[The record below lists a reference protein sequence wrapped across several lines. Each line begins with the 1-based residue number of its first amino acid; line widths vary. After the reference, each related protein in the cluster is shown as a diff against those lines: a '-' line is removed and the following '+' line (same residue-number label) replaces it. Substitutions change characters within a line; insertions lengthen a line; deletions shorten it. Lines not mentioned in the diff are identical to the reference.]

1 MQALTLSQQIAT
13 VVVESASYISALPFP
28 TAASCSQHVRKATSV
43 VKAAKATPK
52 MTSTVG
58 SHSTIPI
65 PECLRV
71 AAEDNTLSLLTL
83 HQAVTALEKN
93 PKAVTVAH
101 VESLLQQVKGQLNQ
115 IDRRLA
121 NTPSPLFSATRPA
134 GALSGATMAWLR
146 GKSPKG
152 CIINDNLRGGC
163 KVFPSTGAGRRQY
176 SSFRFINHRKLQ
188 KLEAE
193 AMANPNNAAAQAEF
207 YKELLRIDD
216 YVGIISRFESAKFAS
231 SEIALQYY
239 AIALARTNQAEQI
252 VPKILQRLQRQP
264 LASESDAIINSIGQG
279 LRRSNTIGLTEN
291 AATNGGAVAADAVAG
306 MSAGAGNKGNP
317 IYVVMDDSKTSK
329 GYMLWR
335 GLRWLGITVT
345 YAFCILTFLSLVFE
359 NSGLLKPA
367 PSQTEFEPSNENN
380 VKFSDVQGVD
390 ESKQELE
397 EVVEFLKDP
406 NKYNQLGGKLPKGVL
421 LTGPPG
427 TGKTMLA
434 RAVAGEAGVPFFF
447 MSGSEFDE
455 MYVGVGARRVREL
468 FAAARSRAPSIVF
481 IDELDAI
488 GARRNPKD
496 QTYMKQTLNQL
507 LVELDGFSQTEGV
520 IIIAATNFPE
530 LLDKALVRP
539 GRFDRHVN
547 VPLPDVRGRIQIL
560 KHHLKNIHTSPAVD
574 ISVIA
579 RGTPG
584 FSGADL
590 ANLVNQ
596 AAIQASREGVSEVGI
611 KQFEHAKDKI
621 LMGVER
627 RSQVVTM
634 ESKKLTAYHEGGHAL
649 VALYTPGAMPLH
661 KATIMPRGNA
671 LGVTVQLPDMDKDSF
686 TRNEYLA
693 QLDVAMGGRV
703 AEEMIFGAENVTSGC
718 SSDIVHATK
727 VAKMMVTQY
736 GMSDKV
742 GPVAHSEE
750 DMMVLSTPTKQ
761 LIEAETKTL
770 IESAQA
776 RAALLLK
783 THKEELHRL
792 AKALI
797 EYETLTQEEIRRA
810 IEGKPIVR

>member
-1 MQALTLSQQIAT
+1 MQALSLSQQIAA
-13 VVVESASYISALPFP
+13 VVVESASYLSALPGA
-28 TAASCSQHVRKATSV
+28 AASRSNHVQQTTSAVRAATARNAV
-43 VKAAKATPK
+43 AAATGYSK
-52 MTSTVG
+52 
-58 SHSTIPI
+58 IQI

-71 AAEDNTLSLLTL
+71 AAETNTLSLSTL
-83 HQAVTALEKN
+83 HQAVVTLEKSPQN
-93 PKAVTVAH
+93 VTAAH
-101 VESLLQQVKGQLNQ
+101 VESLLIQVKARG
-115 IDRRLA
+115 
-121 NTPSPLFSATRPA
+121 TSPWCVSVR
-134 GALSGATMAWLR
+134 
-146 GKSPKG
+146 
-152 CIINDNLRGGC
+152 
-163 KVFPSTGAGRRQY
+163 
-176 SSFRFINHRKLQ
+176 
-188 KLEAE
+188 
-193 AMANPNNAAAQAEF
+193 NPNNELLYYKIPFKDLAWRYAF
-207 YKELLRIDD
+207 KELSRIDD
-216 YVGIISRFESAKFAS
+216 YGAIISRFESGKFAN
-231 SEIALQYY
+231 SEASLQYY

-264 LASESDAIINSIGQG
+264 LATEAETLANSIGQG
-279 LRRSNTIGLTEN
+279 VRRSNNFGALETPV
-291 AATNGGAVAADAVAG
+291 ANGGNAVADALV
-306 MSAGAGNKGNP
+306 GAGNKGNP
-317 IYVVMDDSKTSK
+317 IYVVMDDSKTTK

-367 PSQTEFEPSNENN
+367 PSQTEFEPSADNN

-547 VPLPDVRGRIQIL
+547 VPLPDVRGRMQIL
-560 KHHLKNIHTSPAVD
+560 KHHLKNINTSPAVD

-590 ANLVNQ
+590 ANLINQ

-671 LGVTVQLPDMDKDSF
+671 LGVTVQLPDMDKDSY
-686 TRNEYLA
+686 TRKEYLA

-718 SSDIVHATK
+718 SSDIVHATR
-727 VAKMMVTQY
+727 VAKMMVTQF
-736 GMSDKV
+736 GMS
-742 GPVAHSEE
+742 E
-750 DMMVLSTPTKQ
+750 KQ
-761 LIEAETKTL
+761 LIESETKGL
-770 IESAQA
+770 IEAAQT
-776 RAALLLK
+776 RVTLLLK

-792 AKALI
+792 AKALV

>member
-1 MQALTLSQQIAT
+1 MQALSLSQQIAA
-13 VVVESASYISALPFP
+13 VAVESTAFLSSLPFP
-28 TAASCSQHVRKATSV
+28 AHHVRKASSMVQAT
-43 VKAAKATPK
+43 AARTTA
-52 MTSTVG
+52 TSTAATGTHRWIHV
-58 SHSTIPI
+58 
-65 PECLRV
+65 PECLRI
-71 AAEDNTLSLLTL
+71 AASENTLSLSTL
-83 HQAVTALEKN
+83 HQAVAALEKQ
-93 PKAVTVAH
+93 PGAITSAH
-101 VESLLQQVKGQLNQ
+101 VESLLCQVKAQLGQA
-115 IDRRLA
+115 RSRHLA
-121 NTPSPLFSATRPA
+121 PSIPATAAPRPTSSIGNTAA
-134 GALSGATMAWLR
+134 AWLR
-146 GKSPKG
+146 GRRVQGSVGVSSINGQNFVRQMPGNG
-152 CIINDNLRGGC
+152 C
-163 KVFPSTGAGRRQY
+163 RQY

-188 KLEAE
+188 KLETE

-216 YVGIISRFESAKFAS
+216 YTGIISRFESGKFAS
-231 SEIALQYY
+231 SEASLQYY

-252 VPKILQRLQRQP
+252 VPKIMQRLSRQP
-264 LASESDAIINSIGQG
+264 LATESEAMINTIGQG
-279 LRRSNTIGLTEN
+279 VRRSNPIALSEN
-291 AATNGGAVAADAVAG
+291 TATNGGAFVAETL
-306 MSAGAGNKGNP
+306 SGAGNKGNP

-367 PSQTEFEPSNENN
+367 PSQTEFEPSADNN

-468 FAAARSRAPSIVF
+468 FAAARARAPSIVF

-547 VPLPDVRGRIQIL
+547 VPLPDVRGRMQIL
-560 KHHLKNIHTSPAVD
+560 KHHLKNINTSPAVD

-590 ANLVNQ
+590 ANLINQ

-686 TRNEYLA
+686 TRKEYLA

-703 AEEMIFGAENVTSGC
+703 AEEMIFGQENVTSGC

-727 VAKMMVTQY
+727 VAKAMVTQF
-736 GMSDKV
+736 GMSEKV
-742 GPVAHSEE
+742 GPVAHNEE
-750 DMMVLSTPTKQ
+750 DMMVLSTPTKLMIESETKS
-761 LIEAETKTL
+761 LIEA
-770 IESAQA
+770 AQA
-776 RAALLLK
+776 RATLLLK

-792 AKALI
+792 AKALV

>member
-1 MQALTLSQQIAT
+1 MPLISRSQQHFQRANK
-13 VVVESASYISALPFP
+13 VVTRNSISPKSAA
-28 TAASCSQHVRKATSV
+28 AASTRHVHRS
-43 VKAAKATPK
+43 
-52 MTSTVG
+52 
-58 SHSTIPI
+58 PI
-65 PECLRV
+65 PECLRR
-71 AAEDNTLSLLTL
+71 AADTNVLSLSTL
-83 HQAVTALEKN
+83 HEAVATLEKHPQAVT
-93 PKAVTVAH
+93 
-101 VESLLQQVKGQLNQ
+101 VEQVQSLLYRVKDQIHQIRSQQPA
-115 IDRRLA
+115 IA
-121 NTPSPLFSATRPA
+121 TATNTAKQAHSPLSSVNQTRASFQGEVAVVPIRLIRSNLVRA
-134 GALSGATMAWLR
+134 S
-146 GKSPKG
+146 SVS
-152 CIINDNLRGGC
+152 IINNRRFNRTPTEC
-163 KVFPSTGAGRRQY
+163 RQIRQY
-176 SSFRFINHRKLQ
+176 ASFRYINHRKLH
-188 KLEAE
+188 KLETD
-193 AMANPNNAAAQAEF
+193 AMASPGNAAAQAEF
-207 YKELLRIDD
+207 YKELMRIDD
-216 YVGIISRFESAKFAS
+216 YSGIITRFESGKFAS
-231 SEIALQYY
+231 SEACLQYY

-252 VPKILQRLQRQP
+252 VPKIMQRLQRQP
-264 LASESDAIINSIGQG
+264 VAAEA
-279 LRRSNTIGLTEN
+279 TEA
-291 AATNGGAVAADAVAG
+291 AATSMGLGARRLNVLNGSEA
-306 MSAGAGNKGNP
+306 MSASVGPAAAEAFGSAGNKGNP
-317 IYVVMDDSKTSK
+317 IYVVMDDSKASK
-329 GYMLWR
+329 SYMLWR

-367 PSQTEFEPSNENN
+367 PNQTEFEPSADNN

-547 VPLPDVRGRIQIL
+547 VPLPDVRGRMQIL
-560 KHHLKNIHTSPAVD
+560 KHHLKSISTSPNVD

-590 ANLVNQ
+590 ANLINQ
-596 AAIQASREGVSEVGI
+596 AAIQASREGVSEVAI
-611 KQFEHAKDKI
+611 KQFEYAKDKI

-661 KATIMPRGNA
+661 KATIMPRGSA

-686 TRNEYLA
+686 TRKEYLA

-727 VAKMMVTQY
+727 VARMMVTQY

-742 GPVAHSEE
+742 GPVAHQDE
-750 DMMVLSTPTKQ
+750 DMSVLSTQTKQ
-761 LIEAETKTL
+761 LIESEVKSLVEA
-770 IESAQA
+770 AQA
-776 RAALLLK
+776 RAVLLLK

>member
-1 MQALTLSQQIAT
+1 MQALSLSQQIAA
-13 VVVESASYISALPFP
+13 VVVESASYLSALPGA
-28 TAASCSQHVRKATSV
+28 AASRSNHVHQATSAV
-43 VKAAKATPK
+43 RATTTRNAATKAL
-52 MTSTVG
+52 G
-58 SHSTIPI
+58 HSRVQI
-65 PECLRV
+65 PECLRL
-71 AAEDNTLSLLTL
+71 AAEANTLSLSTL
-83 HQAVTALEKN
+83 HQAVVTLEKSPQN
-93 PKAVTVAH
+93 VTVAH
-101 VESLLQQVKGQLNQ
+101 VESLLLQLGGRNPVTAVS
-115 IDRRLA
+115 L
-121 NTPSPLFSATRPA
+121 NPSSTTRVTRALF
-134 GALSGATMAWLR
+134 
-146 GKSPKG
+146 
-152 CIINDNLRGGC
+152 RGGRTPDSRHLYHSSSISS
-163 KVFPSTGAGRRQY
+163 VNSRPLSFTGYGCRKY

-193 AMANPNNAAAQAEF
+193 AIANPNNAAVQAEF
-207 YKELLRIDD
+207 YKACIFYELLRIDD
-216 YVGIISRFESAKFAS
+216 YGAIISRFESGKFAN
-231 SEIALQYY
+231 SEAALQYY

-264 LASESDAIINSIGQG
+264 LATETEALINNIGQG
-279 LRRSNTIGLTEN
+279 VRRSNNLGALEN
-291 AATNGGAVAADAVAG
+291 PIVNGGVAVADAL
-306 MSAGAGNKGNP
+306 AGAGNKGNP
-317 IYVVMDDSKTSK
+317 IYVVMDDSKTTK

-367 PSQTEFEPSNENN
+367 PSQTEFEPSADNN

-406 NKYNQLGGKLPKGVL
+406 NKYNKLGGKLPKGVL

-547 VPLPDVRGRIQIL
+547 VPLPDVRGRMQIL
-560 KHHLKNIHTSPAVD
+560 KHHLKNINTSPAVD

-590 ANLVNQ
+590 ANLINQ

-671 LGVTVQLPDMDKDSF
+671 LGVTVQLPDMDKDSY
-686 TRNEYLA
+686 TRKEYLA

-718 SSDIVHATK
+718 SSDIVHATR
-727 VAKMMVTQY
+727 VAKMMVTQF
-736 GMSDKV
+736 GMSEKV
-742 GPVAHSEE
+742 GPVAHPEE
-750 DMMVLSTPTKQ
+750 DMAVLSTPTKQ
-761 LIEAETKTL
+761 LIESETKGL
-770 IESAQA
+770 IEAAQT
-776 RAALLLK
+776 RVVLLLK

-792 AKALI
+792 AKALV

>member
-1 MQALTLSQQIAT
+1 MASKCALLSHHGQNGQQQNGQG
-13 VVVESASYISALPFP
+13 
-28 TAASCSQHVRKATSV
+28 CRK
-43 VKAAKATPK
+43 
-52 MTSTVG
+52 
-58 SHSTIPI
+58 
-65 PECLRV
+65 
-71 AAEDNTLSLLTL
+71 
-83 HQAVTALEKN
+83 
-93 PKAVTVAH
+93 
-101 VESLLQQVKGQLNQ
+101 
-115 IDRRLA
+115 
-121 NTPSPLFSATRPA
+121 
-134 GALSGATMAWLR
+134 
-146 GKSPKG
+146 
-152 CIINDNLRGGC
+152 
-163 KVFPSTGAGRRQY
+163 Y

-193 AMANPNNAAAQAEF
+193 AMANPGDAAAQADF

-216 YVGIISRFESAKFAS
+216 YGAIISRFESGKFAN
-231 SEIALQYY
+231 SEVALQYY

-264 LASESDAIINSIGQG
+264 LATETEGLINSLGQG
-279 LRRSNTIGLTEN
+279 ARRTNGLGALDTT
-291 AATNGGAVAADAVAG
+291 ALNGGAAVTEALG
-306 MSAGAGNKGNP
+306 AAGNKGNP
-317 IYVVMDDSKTSK
+317 IYVVMDDSKTTKS
-329 GYMLWR
+329 YMLWR
-335 GLRWLGITVT
+335 GLRWVGITVT

-367 PSQTEFEPSNENN
+367 PSQTEFEPSSDNN

-397 EVVEFLKDP
+397 EIVEFLKDP

-468 FAAARSRAPSIVF
+468 FDMLVIRITAAARSRAPSIVF

-547 VPLPDVRGRIQIL
+547 VPLPDVRGRMQIL
-560 KHHLKNIHTSPAVD
+560 KHHLKNINTSPAVD
-574 ISVIA
+574 ISVVA

-590 ANLVNQ
+590 ANLINQ
-596 AAIQASREGVSEVGI
+596 AAIQASREGVSEVGV
-611 KQFEHAKDKI
+611 KQFEYAKDKI

-671 LGVTVQLPDMDKDSF
+671 LGVTVQLPDMDKDSY
-686 TRNEYLA
+686 TRKEYMA

-703 AEEMIFGAENVTSGC
+703 AEEMIFGPDNVTSGC

-727 VAKMMVTQY
+727 VAKMMVTQF

-750 DMMVLSTPTKQ
+750 DMSVLSTSTKQ
-761 LIEAETKTL
+761 LIESETKHL
-770 IESAQA
+770 IEAAQV
-776 RAALLLK
+776 RVTLLLK

-792 AKALI
+792 AKALV

-810 IEGKPIVR
+810 IEGKPIVRS

>member
-1 MQALTLSQQIAT
+1 IAA
-13 VVVESASYISALPFP
+13 VVVESASYLSALPGV
-28 TAASCSQHVRKATSV
+28 AASRSSHVQQTTSAVRAATTRN
-43 VKAAKATPK
+43 AAATAVRHNK
-52 MTSTVG
+52 VQ
-58 SHSTIPI
+58 I
-65 PECLRV
+65 PECLRL
-71 AAEDNTLSLLTL
+71 AAKSSTLSLSTL
-83 HQAVTALEKN
+83 HQAVACLEKS
-93 PKAVTVAH
+93 PGTVTTAH
-101 VESLLQQVKGQLNQ
+101 VESLLMQVKDQLRQ
-115 IDRRLA
+115 LGGRHTVTSMPRTSTSGTSTTIRI
-121 NTPSPLFSATRPA
+121 PSRP
-134 GALSGATMAWLR
+134 WLR
-146 GKSPKG
+146 
-152 CIINDNLRGGC
+152 
-163 KVFPSTGAGRRQY
+163 
-176 SSFRFINHRKLQ
+176 
-188 KLEAE
+188 
-193 AMANPNNAAAQAEF
+193 
-207 YKELLRIDD
+207 DD
-216 YVGIISRFESAKFAS
+216 YGAIISRFESGKFAN
-231 SEIALQYY
+231 SEASLQYY

-264 LASESDAIINSIGQG
+264 LATEAETVVNNLGQG
-279 LRRSNTIGLTEN
+279 MRRSNNLDMLEN
-291 AATNGGAVAADAVAG
+291 PAASGAIADALT
-306 MSAGAGNKGNP
+306 AGNKGNP
-317 IYVVMDDSKTSK
+317 IYVVMDDSKTTK

-367 PSQTEFEPSNENN
+367 PSQTEFEPSADNN

-547 VPLPDVRGRIQIL
+547 VPLPDVRGRMQIL
-560 KHHLKNIHTSPAVD
+560 KHHLKNVNTSPTVD

-590 ANLVNQ
+590 ANLINQ

-627 RSQVVTM
+627 RSQVVTL

-671 LGVTVQLPDMDKDSF
+671 LGVTVQLPDMDKDSY
-686 TRNEYLA
+686 TRKEYLA

-718 SSDIVHATK
+718 SSDIVHATR
-727 VAKMMVTQY
+727 VAKMMVTQF
-736 GMSDKV
+736 GMSEKV
-742 GPVAHSEE
+742 GPVAHADE
-750 DMMVLSTPTKQ
+750 DMAVLSTPTKQ
-761 LIEAETKTL
+761 LIESETKGL
-770 IESAQA
+770 IEAAQT
-776 RAALLLK
+776 RVVLLLK

-792 AKALI
+792 AKALV

>member
-1 MQALTLSQQIAT
+1 MQALSLSQQIAA
-13 VVVESASYISALPFP
+13 VVVESSAFLSSLPFP
-28 TAASCSQHVRKATSV
+28 AQHVRKASSMVQASTARTSANS
-43 VKAAKATPK
+43 AAAAAATNGAHRW
-52 MTSTVG
+52 V
-58 SHSTIPI
+58 HV
-65 PECLRV
+65 PECLKV
-71 AAEDNTLSLLTL
+71 AASEGNVLSLSTL
-83 HQAVTALEKN
+83 HQAVAALEKQ
-93 PKAVTVAH
+93 PGAAVTSAH
-101 VESLLQQVKGQLNQ
+101 VESLLHKVKGQLGQARSRHLAPSIPATVAPRSTMSINNPTAAWFRG
-115 IDRRLA
+115 RRLQ
-121 NTPSPLFSATRPA
+121 SA
-134 GALSGATMAWLR
+134 SG
-146 GKSPKG
+146 
-152 CIINDNLRGGC
+152 
-163 KVFPSTGAGRRQY
+163 VSTVNSQSFVRQTTGTGSRQY
-176 SSFRFINHRKLQ
+176 SSFRYINHRKLQ
-188 KLEAE
+188 KLETE
-193 AMANPNNAAAQAEF
+193 AMTNPNNAAAQTEF
-207 YKELLRIDD
+207 YKELLRVDD
-216 YVGIISRFESAKFAS
+216 YSGIISRFESGKFAS
-231 SEIALQYY
+231 SEASLQYY
-239 AIALARTNQAEQI
+239 AVALARTNQAEQI
-252 VPKILQRLQRQP
+252 VPKIMQRLQRQP
-264 LASESDAIINSIGQG
+264 LATESEALINTVGQG
-279 LRRSNTIGLTEN
+279 VRRANPMALSEN
-291 AATNGGAVAADAVAG
+291 AATNGSAFVAE
-306 MSAGAGNKGNP
+306 SLAGAGNKGNP

-367 PSQTEFEPSNENN
+367 PSQTEYEPSADNN
-380 VKFSDVQGVD
+380 VKFTDVQGVD

-468 FAAARSRAPSIVF
+468 FAAARARAPSIVF

-547 VPLPDVRGRIQIL
+547 VPLPDVRGRMQIL
-560 KHHLKNIHTSPAVD
+560 KHHLKNINASSSVD

-590 ANLVNQ
+590 ANLINQ

-649 VALYTPGAMPLH
+649 VALFTPGAMPLH

-686 TRNEYLA
+686 TRKEYLA

-703 AEEMIFGAENVTSGC
+703 AEEMIFGGDNVTSGC
-718 SSDIVHATK
+718 SSDIVHATR
-727 VAKMMVTQY
+727 VAKAMVTQF

-750 DMMVLSTPTKQ
+750 DMMVLSASTKQ
-761 LIEAETKTL
+761 MIESETKSL
-770 IESAQA
+770 LEAAQA
-776 RAALLLK
+776 RATLLLK

-792 AKALI
+792 AKALV

>member
-1 MQALTLSQQIAT
+1 MQASLSLSQQLAS
-13 VVVESASYISALPFP
+13 VVLESASVLSSLPFP
-28 TAASCSQHVRKATSV
+28 TSAAAAAARSTPGHVRANVANNVTHATR
-43 VKAAKATPK
+43 P
-52 MTSTVG
+52 TVTR
-58 SHSTIPI
+58 SHAIPD
-65 PECLRV
+65 CLRR
-71 AAEDNTLSLLTL
+71 AAETNTLSLSTL
-83 HQAVTALEKN
+83 HKAVATLEKSSKN
-93 PKAVTVAH
+93 DITIAH
-101 VESLLQQVKGQLNQ
+101 VDSLLARVKDQIKQIHDHPLRPRMLATKTGSRTSLLQGCSSTRLTP
-115 IDRRLA
+115 RR
-121 NTPSPLFSATRPA
+121 T
-134 GALSGATMAWLR
+134 SGRTE
-146 GKSPKG
+146 GS
-152 CIINDNLRGGC
+152 
-163 KVFPSTGAGRRQY
+163 SRQY

-193 AMANPNNAAAQAEF
+193 AIANPNNPEAQADF

-216 YVGIISRFESAKFAS
+216 YQAIISRFESAKFAN
-231 SEIALQYY
+231 SEAALQYY

-252 VPKILQRLQRQP
+252 VPKILQRIQRQP
-264 LASESDAIINSIGQG
+264 IATESEALINSIGQG
-279 LRRSNTIGLTEN
+279 VRRANGSLYTATE
-291 AATNGGAVAADAVAG
+291 ALGVNGGAAVSEAL
-306 MSAGAGNKGNP
+306 SGAGNKGNP

-345 YAFCILTFLSLVFE
+345 YAFCILTFLSLIFE

-367 PSQTEFEPSNENN
+367 PSQTEFEPSADNN
-380 VKFSDVQGVD
+380 VKFTDVQGVD

-468 FAAARSRAPSIVF
+468 FAAARARAPSIVF

-547 VPLPDVRGRIQIL
+547 VPLPDVRGRMQIL
-560 KHHLKNIHTSPAVD
+560 KHHLKNIHTSPNVD

-590 ANLVNQ
+590 ANLINQ
-596 AAIQASREGVSEVGI
+596 AAIQASREGVTEVGI

-686 TRNEYLA
+686 TRKEYMA

-703 AEEMIFGAENVTSGC
+703 AEEMIFGPDNVTSGC
-718 SSDIVHATK
+718 SSDIVHATR
-727 VAKMMVTQY
+727 VAKMMVTHY
-736 GMSDKV
+736 GMSEKV
-742 GPVAHSEE
+742 GPVAHQEE
-750 DMMVLSTPTKQ
+750 DMAVLSTPTKQ
-761 LIEAETKTL
+761 LIESETKSL
-770 IESAQA
+770 IEAAQT
-776 RAALLLK
+776 RATLLLK

-792 AKALI
+792 AKALV

>member
-1 MQALTLSQQIAT
+1 MQALSLPQQIAA
-13 VVVESASYISALPFP
+13 VVVESGSYLCALPFP
-28 TAASCSQHVRKATSV
+28 AGAAASRSHHVRNATTSA
-43 VKAAKATPK
+43 VKAATPRH
-52 MTSTVG
+52 VVQAAG
-58 SHSTIPI
+58 YGQVHI
-65 PECLRV
+65 PECLRL
-71 AAEDNTLSLLTL
+71 AAETNTLSLSTL
-83 HQAVTALEKN
+83 HQAVATLEKS
-93 PKAVTVAH
+93 PQSVTMAH
-101 VESLLQQVKGQLNQ
+101 VETLLKQVKVGRPTSDSYILYRSSS
-115 IDRRLA
+115 ISSA
-121 NTPSPLFSATRPA
+121 NCRAISL
-134 GALSGATMAWLR
+134 
-146 GKSPKG
+146 
-152 CIINDNLRGGC
+152 
-163 KVFPSTGAGRRQY
+163 TGHECRKY
-176 SSFRFINHRKLQ
+176 SSFRYINHRKLQ
-188 KLEAE
+188 KLETDAI
-193 AMANPNNAAAQAEF
+193 ANPNNAAAQAEF

-216 YVGIISRFESAKFAS
+216 YSGIISRFELGKFAS
-231 SEIALQYY
+231 SEASLQYY

-264 LASESDAIINSIGQG
+264 LPVESEALINNIGQG
-279 LRRSNTIGLTEN
+279 VRRATAPGALENTAVNGS
-291 AATNGGAVAADAVAG
+291 AAVGEAIA
-306 MSAGAGNKGNP
+306 SAGNKGNP
-317 IYVVMDDSKTSK
+317 IYVVMDDSKSTK

-367 PSQTEFEPSNENN
+367 PSQTEFEPSSDNN
-380 VKFSDVQGVD
+380 VKFTDVQGVD

-547 VPLPDVRGRIQIL
+547 VPLPDVRGRMQIL
-560 KHHLKNIHTSPAVD
+560 KHHLKNISTSSQVD

-596 AAIQASREGVSEVGI
+596 AAIQASREGVSEVGM

-634 ESKKLTAYHEGGHAL
+634 ESKRLTAYHEGGHAL
-649 VALYTPGAMPLH
+649 VALFTPGAMPLH

-686 TRNEYLA
+686 TRKEYLA

-703 AEEMIFGAENVTSGC
+703 AEEMIFGPENVTSGC

-727 VAKMMVTQY
+727 VAKMMVTQF
-736 GMSDKV
+736 GMSEKV
-742 GPVAHSEE
+742 GPVAHTEE
-750 DMMVLSTPTKQ
+750 DMQVLSTPTKLLIESETKG
-761 LIEAETKTL
+761 LIEA
-770 IESAQA
+770 ANA
-776 RAALLLK
+776 RVTLLLR

-792 AKALI
+792 AKALVD
-797 EYETLTQEEIRRA
+797 YETLTQEEIRRA

>member
-1 MQALTLSQQIAT
+1 SLKIPVQAAT
-13 VVVESASYISALPFP
+13 RPKAPTGRTGVSRSFRQDTQRDVPHVANASHGP
-28 TAASCSQHVRKATSV
+28 TVT
-43 VKAAKATPK
+43 
-52 MTSTVG
+52 
-58 SHSTIPI
+58 PI

-71 AAEDNTLSLLTL
+71 AAQKGTLSLASLREAVAIL
-83 HQAVTALEKN
+83 EKHPEAVT
-93 PKAVTVAH
+93 TTH
-101 VESLLQQVKGQLNQ
+101 VEELAVKVKDQLM
-115 IDRRLA
+115 RLE
-121 NTPSPLFSATRPA
+121 ATRSAIPPTSQSSAPRSRSFFGRANVASA
-134 GALSGATMAWLR
+134 GSHRPTVFESSGGHTAAFSTSARATALDSRT
-146 GKSPKG
+146 
-152 CIINDNLRGGC
+152 N
-163 KVFPSTGAGRRQY
+163 
-176 SSFRFINHRKLQ
+176 FRFINRRRLQ
-188 KLEAE
+188 QLETE
-193 AMANPNNAAAQAEF
+193 AVANPHDAQAQAEF
-207 YKELLRIDD
+207 YKELLKIED
-216 YVGIISRFESAKFAS
+216 YTALINRFESAKYAT
-231 SEIALQYY
+231 SEAALQYY
-239 AIALARTNQAEQI
+239 ATALARTNQTEQI
-252 VPKILQRLQRQP
+252 VPRILQRLRQQP
-264 LASESDAIINSIGQG
+264 LLGADAEATAYTIGQG
-279 LRRSNTIGLTEN
+279 FRRGVPTSPSALSEPAAVSGSNGVV
-291 AATNGGAVAADAVAG
+291 AGGGGAPLGPMGEAF
-306 MSAGAGNKGNP
+306 AGAGNKGNP

-359 NSGLLKPA
+359 NSGLMKPT
-367 PSQTEFEPSNENN
+367 PTQTEFEPSADNN
-380 VKFSDVQGVD
+380 VKFSDVHGCD

-468 FAAARSRAPSIVF
+468 FAAARARAPSIVF

-539 GRFDRHVN
+539 GRFDRHVS
-547 VPLPDVRGRIQIL
+547 VPLPDVRGRMQIL
-560 KHHLKNIHTSPAVD
+560 KHHLKNINVAHNVD

-596 AAIQASREGVSEVGI
+596 AAIQASREGVTEVGV
-611 KQFEHAKDKI
+611 KQIEYAKDKI

-627 RSQVVTM
+627 RSQVVTS

-649 VALYTPGAMPLH
+649 VALFTPGAMPLH
-661 KATIMPRGNA
+661 KATIMPRGSA

-686 TRNEYLA
+686 TRKEYMA

-703 AEEMIFGAENVTSGC
+703 AEEMIFGADNVTSGC

-727 VAKMMVTQY
+727 VARMMVTHY

-742 GPVAHSEE
+742 GPVAHTEE
-750 DMMVLSTPTKQ
+750 DMATLSTPTKQ
-761 LIEAETKTL
+761 LIEAEVKAL
-770 IESAQA
+770 IEAAQA
-776 RAALLLK
+776 RAAQLLK

-792 AKALI
+792 AKALV

>member
-1 MQALTLSQQIAT
+1 MNGQSFARQTT
-13 VVVESASYISALPFP
+13 G
-28 TAASCSQHVRKATSV
+28 T
-43 VKAAKATPK
+43 
-52 MTSTVG
+52 G
-58 SHSTIPI
+58 S
-65 PECLRV
+65 
-71 AAEDNTLSLLTL
+71 
-83 HQAVTALEKN
+83 
-93 PKAVTVAH
+93 
-101 VESLLQQVKGQLNQ
+101 
-115 IDRRLA
+115 
-121 NTPSPLFSATRPA
+121 
-134 GALSGATMAWLR
+134 
-146 GKSPKG
+146 
-152 CIINDNLRGGC
+152 
-163 KVFPSTGAGRRQY
+163 RQY

-188 KLEAE
+188 KLETE
-193 AMANPNNAAAQAEF
+193 AMANPSNAAAQAEF

-216 YVGIISRFESAKFAS
+216 FSGIISRFELGKYAS
-231 SEIALQYY
+231 SEASLQYY

-252 VPKILQRLQRQP
+252 VPKIMQRLQRQP
-264 LASESDAIINSIGQG
+264 LATESEALLSTIGQG
-279 LRRSNTIGLTEN
+279 VRRANPMVLSEN
-291 AATNGGAVAADAVAG
+291 AAANAAANGTAFVAETV
-306 MSAGAGNKGNP
+306 AGAGNKGNP

-367 PSQTEFEPSNENN
+367 PSQTEFEPSADNN
-380 VKFSDVQGVD
+380 VKFTDVQGVD

-468 FAAARSRAPSIVF
+468 FAAARARAPSIVF

-547 VPLPDVRGRIQIL
+547 VPLPDVRGRMQIL
-560 KHHLKNIHTSPAVD
+560 KHHLKNISTSPAVD

-590 ANLVNQ
+590 ANLINQ

-686 TRNEYLA
+686 TRKEYLA

-703 AEEMIFGAENVTSGC
+703 AEEMIFGGDNVTSGC

-727 VAKMMVTQY
+727 VAKAMVTQF
-736 GMSDKV
+736 GMSEKV

-761 LIEAETKTL
+761 LIESETKSL
-770 IESAQA
+770 LEAAQA
-776 RAALLLK
+776 RATLLLK

-792 AKALI
+792 AKALV

>member
-1 MQALTLSQQIAT
+1 MQALSLSQQIAA
-13 VVVESASYISALPFP
+13 VIVESASYLGSLPLP
-28 TAASCSQHVRKATSV
+28 ATVAASRSHHVRSATSA
-43 VKAAKATPK
+43 VKSAAPK
-52 MTSTVG
+52 PAASGSVG
-58 SHSTIPI
+58 NHSHGHI
-65 PECLRV
+65 PECLRL
-71 AAEDNTLSLLTL
+71 AASEGALSLSTL
-83 HQAVTALEKN
+83 HQAVAALERD
-93 PKAVTVAH
+93 AQGVTVAQ
-101 VESLLQQVKGQLNQ
+101 VEMLAQKVQDQLRQLGSRQAVPTARGTSTSRTWLQGRLWSTRTQHHHSALNG
-115 IDRRLA
+115 RVLP
-121 NTPSPLFSATRPA
+121 PSE
-134 GALSGATMAWLR
+134 R
-146 GKSPKG
+146 G
-152 CIINDNLRGGC
+152 C
-163 KVFPSTGAGRRQY
+163 RQY

-188 KLEAE
+188 KLEQE
-193 AMANPNNAAAQAEF
+193 AMANPSNAAAQAEF

-216 YVGIISRFESAKFAS
+216 YVGIISRFESGKFAS
-231 SEIALQYY
+231 SEASLQYY
-239 AIALARTNQAEQI
+239 ATALARTNQTEQI

-264 LASESDAIINSIGQG
+264 LATESEALLNNIGQTV
-279 LRRSNTIGLTEN
+279 RRTNTVAMSEN
-291 AATNGGAVAADAVAG
+291 TGINGGAAVADAVA
-306 MSAGAGNKGNP
+306 SAGNKANP
-317 IYVVMDDSKTSK
+317 IYVVMDDTKTSK
-329 GYMLWR
+329 GHMLWR

-367 PSQTEFEPSNENN
+367 PSQTEFEPSADNN

-455 MYVGVGARRVREL
+455 MYVGVGARRQPL
-468 FAAARSRAPSIVF
+468 TILNGAPYNSDLAAARSRAPSIVF

-547 VPLPDVRGRIQIL
+547 VPLPDVRGRMQIL
-560 KHHLKNIHTSPAVD
+560 KHHLKSIHTSPAVD

-590 ANLVNQ
+590 ANLINQ
-596 AAIQASREGVSEVGI
+596 AAIQASREGVAEVGI

-627 RSQVVTM
+627 RSQVVTS

-686 TRNEYLA
+686 TRKEYLA

-727 VAKMMVTQY
+727 VAKMMVTQF
-736 GMSDKV
+736 GMSEKV
-742 GPVAHSEE
+742 GPVAHTEE

-776 RAALLLK
+776 RATLLLK

-792 AKALI
+792 AKALV